1 MNSAGIC
8 DNLEEDIH
16 FGNLIKELL
25 EKEGRTITWFAQQ
38 MNSDRSNMYKIL
50 SHVHIDSGFILR
62 ASWILKH
69 DFFKDASDKL
79 RAMIANKQFPKAVSS
94 PKKSSRKENVE
105 SKS

>member
-1 MNSAGIC
+1 MNSACKC

-25 EKEGRTITWFAQQ
+25 EKEGRTITWFARQ

-62 ASWILKH
+62 ASWVLKH
-69 DFFKDASDKL
+69 DFFKDASDRL
-79 RAMIANKQFPKAVSS
+79 RAMVANKQFPKAVSS
-94 PKKSSRKENVE
+94 PKKFSRKENGE

>member
-16 FGNLIKELL
+16 FGNLIKDLL

-62 ASWILKH
+62 ASWVLKH

-79 RAMIANKQFPKAVSS
+79 RAMVVAKQSQKAASL
-94 PKKSSRKENVE
+94 PKKSSHKESGE
-105 SKS
+105 SK

>member
-25 EKEGRTITWFAQQ
+25 EKEGRTIAWFAQQ

-62 ASWILKH
+62 ASWVLKH
-69 DFFKDASDKL
+69 DFFKDASDRL
-79 RAMIANKQFPKAVSS
+79 RAMVAARQSS
-94 PKKSSRKENVE
+94 KTASLLKKSSHKE
-105 SKS
+105 SGKD

>member
-8 DNLEEDIH
+8 DNIEEDIH

-62 ASWILKH
+62 ASWVLKH

-79 RAMIANKQFPKAVSS
+79 RAMLAARQSPKAVSI
-94 PKKSSRKENVE
+94 PKKLIK
-105 SKS
+105 KA